1 MFGRKGAPLYKY
13 YRALVLVFQDDCL
26 CHTFRAHTHNYNMSF
41 ISSSLNV
48 TSSSSSL
55 SLSFS
60 AKVGGAA
67 SSFLLMN
74 NGAARRS
81 SSSRR
86 AYNNNTRRRSLLT
99 TPIVDVFN
107 TTSHGQ
113 RDDDENT
120 PKRGGVFKKN
130 AKTFLT
136 PTPLNSRRQNLLL
149 LSRSTSIRTNAT
161 QQQQHDQMLRKDEEE
176 EEDVAATKQPRWE
189 LERHFKFD
197 SPNDSNIDREMDA
210 IETKCKEFKAK
221 YEGKLSS
228 NAALLESIEMFEEI
242 EIGLTRALSYVSLAS
257 DTRLEDMKMQQ
268 RKASLMQRYGSL
280 QGNFLQWFSLEI
292 ANLEEEDIEKQYKM
306 HDGKLKTKYK
316 AFIEEERRSKP
327 YNLSKEVERALTV
340 RSAFAGKRQVVEFYG
355 NELSRLRFPLKDSEN
370 GETTKE
376 VNMEVLLAKMTSSK
390 DTKTRR
396 ECMNILNEGLVKF
409 ERTCALSLNM
419 VAGSWHIENTERGFK
434 NLRSQRNVSNNVPDE
449 AVDSLLLAVKTTGV
463 DLCKKYYRLK
473 KGILKETQGLEEFTW
488 ADRNA
493 TIDIGT
499 GSDSYSWEQAV
510 QICKDGY
517 EKFSPTMAKHFTD
530 MVENKR
536 IDVPAVDGKRGGAY
550 CSSSYGCGPFQLL
563 NFTGTQR
570 DVATLAHESGHGVH
584 FILSYKQGILQY
596 HPPLTLAETASIF
609 GEMIVFRD
617 LLERAP
623 SDQDRLQMIMGKCD
637 DIINSVVR
645 QCSFDAF
652 EAKVHEKRQNGQV
665 TPEEMTEAWK
675 ECMVDYYGEEGDVYD
690 SYKDTSHLWA
700 YVSHFHNVPFY
711 VYSYAF
717 ADLVVGAL
725 YGVYAKQ
732 PEGFEEKLLDLLSA
746 GGTKGFVEALEPF
759 GLDPSSD
766 TFWSDALTAHLGGL
780 LDEAEQLAKKLNYVS
795 Q

>member
-1 MFGRKGAPLYKY
+1 
-13 YRALVLVFQDDCL
+13 
-26 CHTFRAHTHNYNMSF
+26 MSF
-41 ISSSLNV
+41 FSSSLITLNASS
-48 TSSSSSL
+48 SSSSSL
-55 SLSFS
+55 SFS
-60 AKVGGAA
+60 ATKKGAA
-67 SSFLLMN
+67 FL
-74 NGAARRS
+74 NGFARRRS
-81 SSSRR
+81 SSRVYHHRNRNCLS
-86 AYNNNTRRRSLLT
+86 
-99 TPIVDVFN
+99 PIVDVFKE
-107 TTSHGQ
+107 SSR
-113 RDDDENT
+113 RDDDEN
-120 PKRGGVFKKN
+120 FKKN
-130 AKTFLT
+130 AHQQHHRLGLPKTFLT
-136 PTPLNSRRQNLLL
+136 RAPLCCQHNLL
-149 LSRSTSIRTNAT
+149 LSRSFGIRTNAT
-161 QQQQHDQMLRKDEEE
+161 RQDQHQQMMLRKK
-176 EEDVAATKQPRWE
+176 EEDVVATNQPRWE

-197 SPNDSNIDREMDA
+197 SPNDSKIDREMDA

-242 EIGLTRALSYVSLAS
+242 EIELTRALSYVSLAS

-306 HDGKLKTKYK
+306 HDGKLKSKYK

-499 GSDSYSWEQAV
+499 GSDSYTWEQAV

-725 YGVYAKQ
+725 YGIYAKQ